1 MGLNGLLALSILLF
15 MLTVFAADR
24 GEEMDILR
32 FWNLNASSS
41 NSQIEIPRTLFVSS
55 WSKQGRKYAIQF
67 AKKF

>member
-1 MGLNGLLALSILLF
+1 MRLNGLQALSILIF
-15 MLTVFAADR
+15 MLTVFAADKS
-24 GEEMDILR
+24 EEMDILR

-41 NSQIEIPRTLFVSS
+41 HSQVDIPRTLFVSS

>member
-1 MGLNGLLALSILLF
+1 MRSNGLLTLSILMF

-24 GEEMDILR
+24 GEETDILR

-41 NSQIEIPRTLFVSS
+41 HSHVEIPRTLFVSS